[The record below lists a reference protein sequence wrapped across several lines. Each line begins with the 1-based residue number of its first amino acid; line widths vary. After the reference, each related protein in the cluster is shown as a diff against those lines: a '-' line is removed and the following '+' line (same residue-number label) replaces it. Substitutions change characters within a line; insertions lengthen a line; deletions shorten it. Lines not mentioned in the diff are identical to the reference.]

1 MEVGRL
7 SVLSLI
13 LELKMYT
20 LQFSRQQYFS
30 FISLLDLPTYFLTP
44 AYSVFVCL
52 ETMLYNIRSLS
63 KHDADGS
70 EKAI

>member
-1 MEVGRL
+1 
-7 SVLSLI
+7 
-13 LELKMYT
+13 MYT

-52 ETMLYNIRSLS
+52 ETM
-63 KHDADGS
+63 H
-70 EKAI
+70 AIQYKELKQTRRRRKRERYLKM